1 MKVGVIDY
9 GASNIFSVVRAL
21 NSLGAST
28 KIVKTPED
36 FKNTDKLVFPG
47 QGSMGS
53 CSKKLSENNLRDSL
67 IDALN
72 NFPFL
77 GICLGLQILFSES
90 EESEGEKGLN
100 IFSEK
105 IEKFSEFEDKTIKIP
120 HMGWN
125 QVEISQNH
133 FLLKDIKSNENFY
146 FVHSFASK
154 EANQNEIFSKTFH
167 GEIFNS
173 AVGKDNI
180 FATQFHPEKS
190 GKSGLMILKNFLD
203 WKI

>member
-28 KIVKTPED
+28 IIVKTPED

-105 IEKFSEFEDKTIKIP
+105 IEKFSEFEDKTVKIP

-133 FLLKDIKSNENFY
+133 FLLKGIKSNENFY

>member
-90 EESEGEKGLN
+90 EESEGEKGLD

-105 IEKFSEFEDKTIKIP
+105 IEKFSEFEDKTVKIP

-133 FLLKDIKSNENFY
+133 FLLKGIKSNENFY

-167 GEIFNS
+167 GELFNS

>member
-36 FKNTDKLVFPG
+36 FKNIDKLVFPG

-105 IEKFSEFEDKTIKIP
+105 IEKFSEFEDKTLKIP

-133 FLLKDIKSNENFY
+133 FLLKGIKSNENFY

>member
-105 IEKFSEFEDKTIKIP
+105 IEKFSEFEDKTVKIP

-133 FLLKDIKSNENFY
+133 FLLKGIKSNENFY

-154 EANQNEIFSKTFH
+154 KANQNEIFSKTFH

>member
-1 MKVGVIDY
+1 MKLGVIDY

-28 KIVKTPED
+28 IIVKKPED

-47 QGSMGS
+47 QGSMGA
-53 CSKKLSENNLRDSL
+53 CLKKLSENNLKDSL

-72 NFPFL
+72 NYPFL

-90 EESEGEKGLN
+90 EESKGEKGLN

-105 IEKFSEFEDKTIKIP
+105 IKKFSEFEDKSIKIP

-133 FLLKDIKSNENFY
+133 FLLEGIKTNEDFY

-154 EANQNEIFSKTFH
+154 EANQNEIYSKTFH

-190 GKSGLMILKNFLD
+190 GKSGLKILKNFID

>member
-47 QGSMGS
+47 QGYMGS
-53 CSKKLSENNLRDSL
+53 CLKKLSENNLRDSL

-125 QVEISQNH
+125 QLEISQNH
-133 FLLKDIKSNENFY
+133 FLLKGIKSYENFY

>member
-28 KIVKTPED
+28 KIVKKPED

-105 IEKFSEFEDKTIKIP
+105 IEKFSEFEDKTVKIP

-133 FLLKDIKSNENFY
+133 FLLKGIKSYENFY

>member
-105 IEKFSEFEDKTIKIP
+105 IEKFNEFEDKTVKIP

-133 FLLKDIKSNENFY
+133 FLLKGIKSNENFY

>member
-77 GICLGLQILFSES
+77 VICLGLQILFSES

-105 IEKFSEFEDKTIKIP
+105 IEKFSEFEDKTVKIP

-133 FLLKDIKSNENFY
+133 FLLKGIKSNENFY

>member
-1 MKVGVIDY
+1 MKIGVIDY

-28 KIVKTPED
+28 KILKKSKD
-36 FKNTDKLVFPG
+36 FENIDKLVFPG
-47 QGSMGS
+47 QGSMGA
-53 CSKKLSENNLRDSL
+53 CLKKLSENDLRDALIFSL
-67 IDALN
+67 KNL
-72 NFPFL
+72 PFL

-133 FLLKDIKSNENFY
+133 FLLKGIKSNENFY

>member
-105 IEKFSEFEDKTIKIP
+105 IEKFSKFEDKNVKIP

-133 FLLKDIKSNENFY
+133 FLLKGIKSNENFY

>member
-1 MKVGVIDY
+1 MKLGVIDY

-28 KIVKTPED
+28 IIVKKPED

-47 QGSMGS
+47 QGSMGA
-53 CSKKLSENNLRDSL
+53 CLKKLSENNLKDSL

-72 NFPFL
+72 NYPFL

-90 EESEGEKGLN
+90 EESKGEKGLN

-105 IEKFSEFEDKTIKIP
+105 IKKFSEFEDKSIKIP

-133 FLLKDIKSNENFY
+133 FLLECIKSNEDFY

-154 EANQNEIFSKTFH
+154 EANQNEIYSKTFH

-190 GKSGLMILKNFLD
+190 GKSGLKILKNFID

>member
-28 KIVKTPED
+28 KIVKRPED

-105 IEKFSEFEDKTIKIP
+105 IEKFSEFEDKTVKIP

-133 FLLKDIKSNENFY
+133 FLLKGIKSNENFY

>member
-105 IEKFSEFEDKTIKIP
+105 IEKFSEFEDKTVKIP

>member
-90 EESEGEKGLN
+90 EESGDEKGLN

-125 QVEISQNH
+125 QIEISQNH
-133 FLLKDIKSNENFY
+133 FLLKGIKSNENFY

>member
-47 QGSMGS
+47 QGSMGA

-100 IFSEK
+100 IFQK
-105 IEKFSEFEDKTIKIP
+105 KLRNLANLKTKP
-120 HMGWN
+120 
-125 QVEISQNH
+125 
-133 FLLKDIKSNENFY
+133 
-146 FVHSFASK
+146 
-154 EANQNEIFSKTFH
+154 
-167 GEIFNS
+167 
-173 AVGKDNI
+173 
-180 FATQFHPEKS
+180 
-190 GKSGLMILKNFLD
+190 
-203 WKI
+203 

>member
-1 MKVGVIDY
+1 MKIGVIDY

-47 QGSMGS
+47 QGSMGA

-72 NFPFL
+72 NLPFL

-105 IEKFSEFEDKTIKIP
+105 IEKFSEFEDKTIKKP

-125 QVEISQNH
+125 QLEISQNH
-133 FLLKDIKSNENFY
+133 FLLKGIKSNENFY

>member
-1 MKVGVIDY
+1 MKLGVIDY

-28 KIVKTPED
+28 IIVKKPED

-47 QGSMGS
+47 QGSMGA
-53 CSKKLSENNLRDSL
+53 CLKKLSENNLKDSL

-72 NFPFL
+72 NYPFL

-90 EESEGEKGLN
+90 EESKGEKGLN

-105 IEKFSEFEDKTIKIP
+105 IKKFSEIEDKTIKIP

-133 FLLKDIKSNENFY
+133 FLLEGIKSNEDFY

-154 EANQNEIFSKTFH
+154 EANQNEIYSKTFH

-190 GKSGLMILKNFLD
+190 GKSGLKILKNFID

>member
-125 QVEISQNH
+125 QVEISQDH
-133 FLLKDIKSNENFY
+133 FLLKGIKSNENFY

-180 FATQFHPEKS
+180 FATQFHPQKS

>member
-100 IFSEK
+100 IFSGK
-105 IEKFSEFEDKTIKIP
+105 IEKFSEFEDKTVKIP

-133 FLLKDIKSNENFY
+133 FLLKGIKSNENFY

>member
-133 FLLKDIKSNENFY
+133 FLLKGIKSNENFY

>member
-21 NSLGAST
+21 NSLGTST

-105 IEKFSEFEDKTIKIP
+105 IEKFSEFEDKTVKIP

-125 QVEISQNH
+125 QLEINQNH
-133 FLLKDIKSNENFY
+133 FLLKGIKSNENFY

>member
-47 QGSMGS
+47 QGSMGA

-105 IEKFSEFEDKTIKIP
+105 IEKFSEFEDKTVKIP

-125 QVEISQNH
+125 QVEITQNH
-133 FLLKDIKSNENFY
+133 LLLKGIKSNENFY

>member
-67 IDALN
+67 LDALN

-105 IEKFSEFEDKTIKIP
+105 IEKFSEFEDKTVKIP

-133 FLLKDIKSNENFY
+133 FLLKGIKSNENFY

>member
-1 MKVGVIDY
+1 MKLGVIDY

-28 KIVKTPED
+28 KIVKKPED

-47 QGSMGS
+47 QGSMGA
-53 CSKKLSENNLRDSL
+53 CLKKLSENNLKDSL

-72 NFPFL
+72 NYPFL

-90 EESEGEKGLN
+90 EESKGEKGLN

-105 IEKFSEFEDKTIKIP
+105 IKKLSEFEDKSIKIP

-133 FLLKDIKSNENFY
+133 FLLEGIKSNEDFY

-154 EANQNEIFSKTFH
+154 EANQNEIYSKTFH

-190 GKSGLMILKNFLD
+190 GKSGLKILKNFID

>member
-1 MKVGVIDY
+1 MKVGVIYY

-105 IEKFSEFEDKTIKIP
+105 IEKFSEFEDKTVKIP

-133 FLLKDIKSNENFY
+133 FLLKGIKSNENFY

>member
-36 FKNTDKLVFPG
+36 FKNTDKLVSPG
-47 QGSMGS
+47 QGSMGA

-105 IEKFSEFEDKTIKIP
+105 IEKFSEFEDKTVKIP

-133 FLLKDIKSNENFY
+133 FLLKGIKSNENFY

>member
-90 EESEGEKGLN
+90 EESEGEKGLD

-125 QVEISQNH
+125 QLEISQNH
-133 FLLKDIKSNENFY
+133 FLLKGIKSYENFY

>member
-47 QGSMGS
+47 QGSMGA

-133 FLLKDIKSNENFY
+133 FLLKGIKSNENFY

>member
-28 KIVKTPED
+28 IIVKKPED

-47 QGSMGS
+47 QGSMGA
-53 CSKKLSENNLRDSL
+53 CLKKLSENNLKDSL

-72 NFPFL
+72 NYPFL

-90 EESEGEKGLN
+90 EESKGEKGLN

-105 IEKFSEFEDKTIKIP
+105 IKKFSEFEDKSIKIP

-133 FLLKDIKSNENFY
+133 FLLEGIKSNEDFY

-154 EANQNEIFSKTFH
+154 EANQNEIYSKTFH

-190 GKSGLMILKNFLD
+190 GKSGLKILKNFID

>member
-1 MKVGVIDY
+1 MKLGVIDY

-28 KIVKTPED
+28 IIVKKPED

-47 QGSMGS
+47 QGSMGA
-53 CSKKLSENNLRDSL
+53 CLKKLSENNLKDSL

-72 NFPFL
+72 NYPFL

-90 EESEGEKGLN
+90 EESKGEKGLN

-105 IEKFSEFEDKTIKIP
+105 IKKFSEFEDKSIKIP

-125 QVEISQNH
+125 QVEITQNH
-133 FLLKDIKSNENFY
+133 LLLKGIKSNENFY

>member
-105 IEKFSEFEDKTIKIP
+105 IEKFSEFEDKTVKIP

-190 GKSGLMILKNFLD
+190 GKSGLKILKNFLD